1 MKKKLLNISI
11 CISYGRVQRANK
23 ACDEYLYAF
32 HIYVQRQGPIPSTCK
47 KQCTMNNFKNKS
59 NAKKE
64 NKFLI

>member
-1 MKKKLLNISI
+1 MYLIWSRPKRSNLK
-11 CISYGRVQRANK
+11 ANK
-23 ACDEYLYAF
+23 ACDEYLHAF
-32 HIYVQRQGPIPSTCK
+32 HLYVQRQGPIPSTCK